1 MSGEEA
7 KQRKRIQASQKRT
20 QARQLESQRTVAQGK
35 KDELDEKIEKLEKAK
50 QQVTTALSSLDSFS
64 SGISSLK
71 GPGSFRGD
79 RKDKYIKK
87 IGDTEKKLKR
97 FSKTHIE
104 NKKKIEEKLKQ
115 LKEDQQ
121 KVSMTI
127 GSLSTRIGSL
137 YSAAAQLDC

>member
-1 MSGEEA
+1 MSDDEA
-7 KQRKRIQASQKRT
+7 KQRRRIQASQKRT
-20 QARQLESQRTVAQGK
+20 QAKQLEGQRTIAQGK

-50 QQVTTALSSLDSFS
+50 QQVTTALTSLSSFS
-64 SGISSLK
+64 SGLSSLK
-71 GPGSFRGD
+71 GSGSFRGD

-87 IGDTEKKLKR
+87 IGDADKKLKTY
-97 FSKTHIE
+97 SKTHTE
-104 NKKKIEEKLKQ
+104 NQKKIDEKLKQ

-121 KVSMTI
+121 KLSMTI